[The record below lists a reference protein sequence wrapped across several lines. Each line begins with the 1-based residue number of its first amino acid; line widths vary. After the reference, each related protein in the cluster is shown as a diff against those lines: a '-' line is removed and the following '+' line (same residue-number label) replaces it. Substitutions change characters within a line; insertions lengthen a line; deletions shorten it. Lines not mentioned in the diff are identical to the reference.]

1 VSIQFKFKEAVG
13 ENRRREIVAA
23 LERAGFAAR
32 PLFPG
37 QKRPR
42 LAAIFTV
49 SKAQPEDLKAIRA
62 ALSNYGSDIDY
73 IEAAPERKLST

>member
-1 VSIQFKFKEAVG
+1 MSIQFKFKETVG

-42 LAAIFTV
+42 LASIFTV
-49 SKAQPEDLKAIRA
+49 AKAEAEDLKTIRE
-62 ALSNYGSDIDY
+62 ALSNYGSEIDY
-73 IEAAPERKLST
+73 VEAAPERKLRT